1 MLIRQAAVAGQ
12 FYSGSEKQCIAEI
25 EECLGAMEVPAGLK
39 DEIVGGIVP
48 HAGWVFSGDLAGL
61 VFSAIKKVHPKVDT
75 FLIFGA
81 SHRYSGREAVVYDK
95 GSWATPLG
103 KIDIDEELAG
113 QIAEL
118 DGVKADRNAH
128 LDEHSIEVQVPFIQ
142 YLFEEAKIVPVIV
155 PSFGFDIEP
164 GSEIASVISKLED
177 KKVVCIAST
186 DLTHYGP
193 RYGFCPEGVGTDA
206 IRWAKEVNDAEFIDL
221 ALKMEAE
228 DMFAVGLEKSSAC
241 GPGAAAMLVS
251 VVKGLGKK
259 EGVLLA
265 HTNSSEVME
274 KKFDRSSEE
283 SVGYAAIVY

>member
-1 MLIRQAAVAGQ
+1 MLVRQAAVAGQ
-12 FYSGSEKQCIAEI
+12 FYGGSEKQCLAEV
-25 EECLGAMEVPAGLK
+25 EECLGAIEVPGGLK

-61 VFSAIKKVHPKVDT
+61 VFSAIKKVHSKVDT

-95 GSWATPLG
+95 GSWETPLG
-103 KIDIDEELAG
+103 SIDIDEELAG
-113 QIAEL
+113 QIAEVN
-118 DGVKADRNAH
+118 GVKADRNAH

-142 YLFEEAKIVPVIV
+142 NLFPEAKIVPVIV
-155 PSFGFDIEP
+155 PGFGFDIKP
-164 GSEIASVISKLED
+164 GGEIASAISKLED

-193 RYGFCPEGVGTDA
+193 RYGFYPEGVGAEA

-228 DMFAVGLEKSSAC
+228 ELFAVALEKSSAC
-241 GPGAAAMLVS
+241 GPGAVDMLVS
-251 VVKGLGKK
+251 VVKGLGKE
-259 EGVLLA
+259 EGVLLG
-265 HTNSSEVME
+265 HTHSNEVMK
-274 KKFDRSSEE
+274 KKFDQSSQE